1 MLGQE
6 VGEGLTEELR
16 PQCESR
22 QVNRSLAGGQ
32 GGNQCKAEEIACAE
46 MRRHEKASPHLPVLF
61 LNPYALKVLPE

>member
-22 QVNRSLAGGQ
+22 QINRSLSGGESLQ
-32 GGNQCKAEEIACAE
+32 GRRNSLCRDEEA
-46 MRRHEKASPHLPVLF
+46 
-61 LNPYALKVLPE
+61 

>member
-22 QVNRSLAGGQ
+22 QVNRSLLGGR
-32 GGNQCKAEEIACAE
+32 GENQCVVGESLCRDMEA
-46 MRRHEKASPHLPVLF
+46 
-61 LNPYALKVLPE
+61 